1 MIKDIPFLK
10 VADLALA
17 MVPRLVFEEDHEDF
31 WDAYL
36 LNLKE
41 EPIFSVI
48 VNSSGYGE
56 IGGEPRRTTTL
67 RYFWERIEPQTAVR
81 IEPVYKAVFGLTS
94 EYWVSFVYQEY
105 LYDKQYMFV
114 PGSLE
119 EMNFCDVPLLQRRGV
134 MIR

>member
-10 VADLALA
+10 VADLAMA
-17 MVPRLVFEEDHEDF
+17 MVPRLVFEEGHEDF

-36 LNLKE
+36 LNLKD

-48 VNSSGYGE
+48 INSSGHGE
-56 IGGEPRRTTTL
+56 LEGEPRRTTSL
-67 RYFWERIEPQTAVR
+67 RYFWERIEAQTAVR
-81 IEPVYKAVFGLTS
+81 VEPVYKAVFGLTN
-94 EYWVSFVYQEY
+94 EYWVSFLYRDY

-114 PGSLE
+114 PGSFDE
-119 EMNFCDVPLLQRRGV
+119 RHFCDIPLLRRRGV

>member
-10 VADLALA
+10 VADLAMA
-17 MVPRLVFEEDHEDF
+17 MVPRMVFEEDHEDF

-36 LNLKE
+36 LNLKD

-56 IGGEPRRTTTL
+56 LEGEPRRTTSL
-67 RYFWERIEPQTAVR
+67 RYFWERIEAQTAVR
-81 IEPVYKAVFGLTS
+81 VEPVYKAVFGLTN
-94 EYWVSFVYQEY
+94 EYWVSFLYREY

-114 PGSLE
+114 PGSLDE
-119 EMNFCDVPLLQRRGV
+119 RHFCDIPLLRRRGV

>member
-10 VADLALA
+10 VADMALA
-17 MVPRLVFEEDHEDF
+17 MVPRLVYEEDHEDF

-36 LNLKE
+36 LNLKD

-48 VNSSGYGE
+48 VNASGYGE
-56 IGGEPRRTTTL
+56 IAGEPRRTTTL
-67 RYFWERIEPQTAVR
+67 RYFWERIEGQTAVK

-94 EYWVSFVYQEY
+94 EYWVSFVYKDY

-114 PGSLE
+114 PGSLDE
-119 EMNFCDVPLLQRRGV
+119 SYFSDIPLLERRGV
-134 MIR
+134 LIR